1 MYSGQHWPAC
11 LTALHPGFILHSF
24 STQAK
29 PGGLHLQASQGSSVG
44 MGSPLE
50 YTMLSTTQAVKK
62 KSEFSELS
70 YFGKIYFI
78 RKKNPKHQLL

>member
-11 LTALHPGFILHSF
+11 LTALQPGFILHSL

-50 YTMLSTTQAVKK
+50 YTMLSTTQAAKK
-62 KSEFSELS
+62 KAISVNSRILENYILSE
-70 YFGKIYFI
+70 
-78 RKKNPKHQLL
+78 KNLKNQLL